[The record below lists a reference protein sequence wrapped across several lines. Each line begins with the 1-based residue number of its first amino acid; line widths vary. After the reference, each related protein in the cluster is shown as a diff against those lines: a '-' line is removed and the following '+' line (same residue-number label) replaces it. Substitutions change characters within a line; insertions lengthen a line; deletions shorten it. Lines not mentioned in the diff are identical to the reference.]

1 MPKRKGFHR
10 FEQHFPG
17 VNGADEASIMNTE
30 QKTVGA
36 RSISENCIRERAYEI
51 YCQRGRRG
59 DHAESDWLTAEAEL
73 KELKTKAEGMLLVVQ
88 SLTTG

>member
-1 MPKRKGFHR
+1 M
-10 FEQHFPG
+10 
-17 VNGADEASIMNTE
+17 STE

-36 RSISENCIRERAYEI
+36 RSISEHCIRERAYEI

-73 KELKTKAEGMLLVVQ
+73 KELKTKGEEMLAAVQALTAE
-88 SLTTG
+88 